1 MKKIKSKEPV
11 KLRQRITK
19 SGIVSLYLDTY
30 NNGKRKYEYL
40 KLYLVPEKTKQDKI
54 KNRETLELAEA
65 IKAKRIVE
73 LRNGEYGFNRG
84 NKRILFEDF
93 VLNIIGD
100 RSKKLAKSTLKIWNA
115 CYMNMRKYDRRF
127 SSIYIHDLDEDWSN
141 GFSLYLSTKHSSNSA
156 SVYFGIFVTIIKEAK
171 RKG

>member
-73 LRNGEYGFNRG
+73 LRNGEY
-84 NKRILFEDF
+84 
-93 VLNIIGD
+93 
-100 RSKKLAKSTLKIWNA
+100 
-115 CYMNMRKYDRRF
+115 
-127 SSIYIHDLDEDWSN
+127 
-141 GFSLYLSTKHSSNSA
+141 
-156 SVYFGIFVTIIKEAK
+156 
-171 RKG
+171 